1 MGINISKMEK
11 SEVIIL
17 FLRKMEDYRNV
28 IMSKY
33 LKDDEIEIIFERV
46 RNRLANIIKKG
57 YEYKALVENNSNNE
71 LDDIH
76 SDIERFQNTTK
87 YNSIINHLNNL
98 LNDDVMFLNF
108 MTSNKN
114 ASGLTCFD
122 EENNCL
128 YEGMNKALT
137 YSIAS
142 VYGLYREVNDSNYQL
157 PKEIEEYQNQ
167 TSLKDIQVRDIVT
180 IDLFDLFNGDLYK
193 MYFNGDSFEFNKRM
207 NELLTKDKIKELS
220 DAVNSSIYYNNET
233 DFYKYEAYMNEAK
246 NNALSINQKAIKSL

>member
-1 MGINISKMEK
+1 
-11 SEVIIL
+11 
-17 FLRKMEDYRNV
+17 
-28 IMSKY
+28 
-33 LKDDEIEIIFERV
+33 
-46 RNRLANIIKKG
+46 
-57 YEYKALVENNSNNE
+57 
-71 LDDIH
+71 
-76 SDIERFQNTTK
+76 
-87 YNSIINHLNNL
+87 
-98 LNDDVMFLNF
+98 

-167 TSLKDIQVRDIVT
+167 TSLKDIQIRDIVT